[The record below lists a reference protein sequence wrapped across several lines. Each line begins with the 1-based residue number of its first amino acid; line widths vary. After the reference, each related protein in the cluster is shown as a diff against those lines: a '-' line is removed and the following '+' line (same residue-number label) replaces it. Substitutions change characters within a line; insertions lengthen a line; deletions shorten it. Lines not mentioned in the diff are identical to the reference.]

1 MSNNVIFF
9 TQLASI
15 VVFILALFGIYR
27 TLVSQKDGVIELL
40 REQLRQQEIKINE
53 LQSQSPDVL
62 AKTLS
67 ERIEIAVKEIER
79 LKVDGGQHK
88 KEIKEKEQ
96 ELNKLTEQRDAL
108 AELITDTDLVC
119 PRCSSPLSQRAFY
132 PIYGHVGGRE
142 VEADEEYSEYE
153 CGLVIRG
160 GREESPCKKT
170 SPNQP
175 INQTA

>member
-27 TLVSQKDGVIELL
+27 SLVSQKDGVIELL
-40 REQLRQQEIKINE
+40 REQLKQQEIKIKE

-67 ERIEIAVKEIER
+67 ERIEIAVREIAR

-88 KEIKEKEQ
+88 IEINEKEE
-96 ELNKLTEQRDAL
+96 ELNKLKEQRDAL
-108 AELITDTDLVC
+108 ADLINDTDLVC
-119 PRCSSPLSQRAFY
+119 PHCNAPLSQRAFY
-132 PIYGHVGGRE
+132 PIYGHVCGRD

-160 GREESPCKKT
+160 GQEESPCKGDK
-170 SPNQP
+170 P
-175 INQTA
+175 